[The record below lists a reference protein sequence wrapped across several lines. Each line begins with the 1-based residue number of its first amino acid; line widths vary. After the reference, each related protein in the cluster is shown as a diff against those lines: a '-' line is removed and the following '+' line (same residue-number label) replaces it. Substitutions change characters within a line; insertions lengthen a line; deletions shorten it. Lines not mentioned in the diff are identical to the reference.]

1 MMIYFELTP
10 NKLLSPLAG
19 IGAISC
25 TTSTSGFSLDAQR
38 QGITY

>member
-1 MMIYFELTP
+1 MIYFELTP

-19 IGAISC
+19 ISVISC
-25 TTSTSGFSLDAQR
+25 TALTSGFSLDAQW